1 VSKTWAYPKKVFYL
15 ARIGI
20 QVLDGLA
27 ALHSV
32 SVVHRDIKPDNIV
45 LDFDKND
52 LHEIPE
58 DKAYLVDFGIATY
71 WYHARDTQHKDS
83 SGFRGLRSEPT
94 PTPTKAAGSQRY
106 ASVNAHHKQRA
117 QRFDDVESLG
127 YTLLALLAY
136 GFGQELPWVQETNR
150 RETGSRLSKDEIW
163 GIYAAVKLGL
173 TQKEPRA
180 GDKSNLVP
188 EWVRPHLL
196 RYFVHVHDKSEAERA
211 GMKCAHIPF
220 GLQPDYELLRQS
232 LINLREDAAKQ
243 MNQDPDKSSSFS
255 LMRFMGHAA

>member
-1 VSKTWAYPKKVFYL
+1 MSKTWAYPKKVFYL

-83 SGFRGLRSEPT
+83 SGVRGLRSPRRRQ
-94 PTPTKAAGSQRY
+94 PK
-106 ASVNAHHKQRA
+106 
-117 QRFDDVESLG
+117 
-127 YTLLALLAY
+127 LL
-136 GFGQELPWVQETNR
+136 VH
-150 RETGSRLSKDEIW
+150 SDM
-163 GIYAAVKLGL
+163 
-173 TQKEPRA
+173 
-180 GDKSNLVP
+180 
-188 EWVRPHLL
+188 RP
-196 RYFVHVHDKSEAERA
+196 
-211 GMKCAHIPF
+211 
-220 GLQPDYELLRQS
+220 
-232 LINLREDAAKQ
+232 
-243 MNQDPDKSSSFS
+243 
-255 LMRFMGHAA
+255 